1 MQHQDLRLDIVVLR
15 WQNFRKIYKS
25 IFKRSFKVL
34 KYNKKEAIL
43 IVIIANYV
51 HKVLNESYNI

>member
-43 IVIIANYV
+43 IVIANYV

>member
-43 IVIIANYV
+43 IVIANYV
-51 HKVLNESYNI
+51 RKVLNESYNI